1 VARQLLASRAE
12 LGHGDGGS
20 SARDGGRCKQGRAD
34 GGRMGA
40 VARRSSGH
48 GARGDGRVW
57 RQGTMEER
65 GVAVGLEK
73 KSGGRNK
80 GLEFCTVHAHHRRF
94 MLNRR

>member
-40 VARRSSGH
+40 AARRSSGH

-65 GVAVGLEK
+65 GIRGWSFVLYMLITAGL
-73 KSGGRNK
+73 
-80 GLEFCTVHAHHRRF
+80 
-94 MLNRR
+94 